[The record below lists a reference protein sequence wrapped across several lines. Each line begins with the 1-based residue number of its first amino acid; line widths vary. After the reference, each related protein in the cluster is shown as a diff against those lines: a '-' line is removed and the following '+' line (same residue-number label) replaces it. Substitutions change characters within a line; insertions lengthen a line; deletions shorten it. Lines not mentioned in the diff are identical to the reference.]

1 MTKQNNVGCWS
12 LGGISMNNRHFDI
25 KNMKREYDKGR
36 LEAYKEMKDF
46 AQRELKVCLERKDN
60 TIEIIIFLDEIIR
73 QIELLGGGKE

>member
-1 MTKQNNVGCWS
+1 
-12 LGGISMNNRHFDI
+12 
-25 KNMKREYDKGR
+25 MKREYDKGR